1 MPLQIKC
8 YCTIRSFYFMI
19 QILWVQERKNLILS
33 LELQIKLCSFD
44 FPGWWIEAWWFVHA
58 NPVLVIQFSISP
70 QLPRVIVLCFGA
82 RHIIT
87 LTVHLVTHV
96 HNIWSS
102 LYLLLYL
109 RNLKLHRCPLW
120 IWMQDPIQGGLGP
133 ISWKL
138 QKLFWP
144 VKPLQNHTHHDYRAV
159 LSCILYKNR
168 GSLHT
173 RNLKHFFGFR

>member
-1 MPLQIKC
+1 MDRGL
-8 YCTIRSFYFMI
+8 M
-19 QILWVQERKNLILS
+19 V
-33 LELQIKLCSFD
+33 
-44 FPGWWIEAWWFVHA
+44 VHA

-109 RNLKLHRCPLW
+109 RNLKLHRCPPVNLDARFPSRVDW
-120 IWMQDPIQGGLGP
+120 GP
-133 ISWKL
+133 FLESSRN
-138 QKLFWP
+138 FSG
-144 VKPLQNHTHHDYRAV
+144 PLSHCKIVHIRSQ
-159 LSCILYKNR
+159 SCFIKIIFLI
-168 GSLHT
+168 
-173 RNLKHFFGFR
+173 